1 MSNWIEK
8 ERFRLAVIFT
18 QDVPLVSLGRAE
30 VEDEVPTG
38 LPRSQ
43 APELVVPNAACQ

>member
-18 QDVPLVSLGRAE
+18 QDVPLVSSGRAE
-30 VEDEVPTG
+30 VEDEVPIG
-38 LPRSQ
+38 LPRP
-43 APELVVPNAACQ
+43 PELELPNAARP